1 MAKNFSRGIDNV
13 FRTTVRELEEV
24 KEEKVTA
31 PIAEPEPEKEE
42 VKTTPKKVN
51 ENDLVSYNLRY
62 PREIQ
67 KMVKRFCIEHDG
79 IDMKD
84 VFTQGAI
91 MYINEYKNKGIGALV
106 D

>member
-1 MAKNFSRGIDNV
+1 MAKNFNRGIDNV

-24 KEEKVTA
+24 KVEKATE
-31 PIAEPEPEKEE
+31 PIAEPEQEKAE
-42 VKTTPKKVN
+42 VITPPKKVN

-91 MYINEYKNKGIGALV
+91 MYMERNKI
-106 D
+106 